1 MGLDSLLLLLLLL
14 LSIHIHPTFYLYLF
28 SSLGGGHPPIKLKRK
43 NTLLCKDPTQSHTVP
58 LKPPPP
64 SPPIT
69 MDQQR
74 FPDFV
79 NKGITGLMNLGNTC
93 FVNSCLQALSHT
105 YELNRFLNDE
115 KYKKRLT
122 KKPDAVLL
130 SEWDKL
136 RALMWSEN
144 CIVSPGGFIGS
155 MKQIARLKNQELF
168 TQNSQNDVQEFLVFM
183 LDSFHMALAR
193 EVNMTITGSVNSD
206 KDVIGQKCYEMMRQM
221 YTKNYS
227 EMLNLFYGI
236 QMSVLSEV
244 GADGAVLSISP
255 EPFSIISLSIP
266 LVEIAG
272 TGKTRVPTLMDCFSH
287 YCAGEVMEG
296 DNAWFNEKTGKY
308 QDVKRGMMYWSLPNI
323 MIIDL
328 KRVQYTER
336 GGAVKITIPVEIPL
350 RGLNLSSFVNGYKRD
365 SYIYDLY
372 ATCNHHGNASKSGH
386 YTATICTASNMWYSF
401 NDETVKETEMKG
413 DTITSNIP
421 YCLFYRKRQAMAA
434 SES

>member
-1 MGLDSLLLLLLLL
+1 
-14 LSIHIHPTFYLYLF
+14 
-28 SSLGGGHPPIKLKRK
+28 
-43 NTLLCKDPTQSHTVP
+43 
-58 LKPPPP
+58 
-64 SPPIT
+64 

-79 NKGITGLMNLGNTC
+79 NKGITGLINLGNTC

-136 RALMWSEN
+136 RTLMWSEN
-144 CIVSPGGFIGS
+144 CIVSPGGFMAS

-183 LDSFHMALAR
+183 LDSFHMALSR
-193 EVNMTITGSVNSD
+193 EVNMTITGSVNND
-206 KDVIGQKCYEMMRQM
+206 KDIIGQKCYEMMRQM

-236 QMSVLSEV
+236 QMSMITELTDTR
-244 GADGAVLSISP
+244 ADTPAVLSISP

-266 LVEIAG
+266 LVEIPG
-272 TGKTRVPTLMDCFSH
+272 TGKTRIPTLIDCFSH

-296 DNAWFNEKTGKY
+296 DNAWFNDKTGKY
-308 QDVKRGMMYWSLPNI
+308 QNVKRGIMYWSLPNI

-336 GGAVKITIPVEIPL
+336 GPAKITIPVEIPL
-350 RGLNLSSFVNGYKRD
+350 RDLNLSSFVSGYKRE

-372 ATCNHHGNASKSGH
+372 AVCNHHGNASRNGH
-386 YTATICTASNMWYSF
+386 YTATISTASNTWYTF

-413 DTITSNIP
+413 DTITSNVP
-421 YCLFYRKRQAMAA
+421 YCLFYRKRQPQTQ
-434 SES
+434 

>member
-1 MGLDSLLLLLLLL
+1 ME
-14 LSIHIHPTFYLYLF
+14 P
-28 SSLGGGHPPIKLKRK
+28 
-43 NTLLCKDPTQSHTVP
+43 
-58 LKPPPP
+58 
-64 SPPIT
+64 
-69 MDQQR
+69 R
-74 FPDFV
+74 FPDFMG
-79 NKGITGLMNLGNTC
+79 KGITGLMNLGNTC

-144 CIVSPGGFIGS
+144 CIVSPGGFIAS

-193 EVNMTITGSVNSD
+193 EVNMTITGGVNND
-206 KDVIGQKCYEMMRQM
+206 KDIVGKKCYEMMRQM
-221 YTKNYS
+221 YAKNYS

-236 QMSVLSEV
+236 QMSVITELNDASKI
-244 GADGAVLSISP
+244 LSISP

-266 LVEIAG
+266 HVEDPIS
-272 TGKTRVPTLMDCFSH
+272 GKTHIPTLMDCFSH
-287 YCAGEVMEG
+287 YCTGEVMEG
-296 DNAWFNEKTGKY
+296 DNAWFNETSGKY
-308 QDVKRGMMYWSLPNI
+308 ENVKRRIMYWSLPNI

-336 GGAVKITIPVEIPL
+336 GPIKITIPVEIPL
-350 RGLNLSSFVNGYKRD
+350 RDLDLSSFVNGYKRE
-365 SYIYDLY
+365 SYVYELY
-372 ATCNHHGNASKSGH
+372 AICNHHGIFSGNGH
-386 YTATICTASNMWYSF
+386 YTATICAANNTWYMF
-401 NDETVKETEMKG
+401 NDENVKQVEMKG
-413 DTITSNIP
+413 DTLTSNIP
-421 YCLFYRKRQAMAA
+421 YCLFYRKQQPKVV
-434 SES
+434 SE

>member
-1 MGLDSLLLLLLLL
+1 MDNTRIYDDESGTYLDLHINNDPLLVNDMNQSTTRSQFKKPDVDPNDTYGLS
-14 LSIHIHPTFYLYLF
+14 
-28 SSLGGGHPPIKLKRK
+28 
-43 NTLLCKDPTQSHTVP
+43 
-58 LKPPPP
+58 
-64 SPPIT
+64 
-69 MDQQR
+69 
-74 FPDFV
+74 
-79 NKGITGLMNLGNTC
+79 GLMNMGNTC

-105 YELNRFLNDE
+105 YELNRFLNDD

-136 RALMWSEN
+136 RTLMWSEN
-144 CIVSPGGFIGS
+144 CVVSPGGFMAS

-193 EVNMTITGSVNSD
+193 EVNMTITGVANND
-206 KDVIGQKCYEMMRQM
+206 KDIIGKKCYEMMRHM

-236 QMSVLSEV
+236 QMSVITEMPFT
-244 GADGAVLSISP
+244 DGTDASTGTVLSISP

-266 LVEIAG
+266 IVEIPDS
-272 TGKTRVPTLMDCFSH
+272 GKTRIPTLLDCFNH

-296 DNAWFNEKTGKY
+296 DNAWYNDKTGKY
-308 QDVKRGMMYWSLPNI
+308 QNVKRGMMYWSLPNI

-336 GGAVKITIPVEIPL
+336 GPMKVTIPVDIPL
-350 RGLNLSSFVNGYKRD
+350 RNLNLSAFVSGYKRD

-372 ATCNHHGNASKSGH
+372 AVCNHHGNFSKSGH
-386 YTATICTASNMWYSF
+386 YTATICTADNTWYTF
-401 NDETVKETEMKG
+401 NDENVKQIEMKG
-413 DTITSNIP
+413 ESITSNLP
-421 YCLFYRKRQAMAA
+421 YCLFYRKRQPPTQ
-434 SES
+434 

>member
-1 MGLDSLLLLLLLL
+1 
-14 LSIHIHPTFYLYLF
+14 
-28 SSLGGGHPPIKLKRK
+28 
-43 NTLLCKDPTQSHTVP
+43 
-58 LKPPPP
+58 
-64 SPPIT
+64 
-69 MDQQR
+69 
-74 FPDFV
+74 
-79 NKGITGLMNLGNTC
+79 MNLGNTC

-336 GGAVKITIPVEIPL
+336 GGAVKITIPVDIPL

-421 YCLFYRKRQAMAA
+421 YCLFYRKRQATAA

>member
-1 MGLDSLLLLLLLL
+1 MTA
-14 LSIHIHPTFYLYLF
+14 HH
-28 SSLGGGHPPIKLKRK
+28 
-43 NTLLCKDPTQSHTVP
+43 
-58 LKPPPP
+58 
-64 SPPIT
+64 
-69 MDQQR
+69 R

-79 NKGITGLMNLGNTC
+79 GKGITGLMNMGNTC

-105 YELNRFLNDE
+105 YELNRFLNDD

-136 RALMWSEN
+136 RTLMWSEN
-144 CIVSPGGFIGS
+144 CVVSPGGFMAS

-193 EVNMTITGSVNSD
+193 EVNMTITGVVNND
-206 KDVIGQKCYEMMRQM
+206 KDIIGKKCYEMMRHM

-236 QMSVLSEV
+236 QMSVITELPS
-244 GADGAVLSISP
+244 ADGTSTGTVLSISP

-266 LVEIAG
+266 IVEIPDS
-272 TGKTRVPTLMDCFSH
+272 GKTRIPTLMDCFTH

-296 DNAWFNEKTGKY
+296 DNAWYNDKTGKY
-308 QDVKRGMMYWSLPNI
+308 QNVKRGMMYWSLPNI

-336 GGAVKITIPVEIPL
+336 GPMKITIPVDIPL
-350 RGLNLSSFVNGYKRD
+350 RNLNLSSFVSGYKRD

-372 ATCNHHGNASKSGH
+372 AVCNHHGNFSKSGH
-386 YTATICTASNMWYSF
+386 YTATICTADNIWYTF
-401 NDETVKETEMKG
+401 NDENVKQIEMKG
-413 DTITSNIP
+413 ESITSNLP
-421 YCLFYRKRQAMAA
+421 YCLFYRKRQQPTQ
-434 SES
+434 

>member
-1 MGLDSLLLLLLLL
+1 MC
-14 LSIHIHPTFYLYLF
+14 HYVKTYHYFAF
-28 SSLGGGHPPIKLKRK
+28 
-43 NTLLCKDPTQSHTVP
+43 
-58 LKPPPP
+58 
-64 SPPIT
+64 
-69 MDQQR
+69 MEQR

-79 NKGITGLMNLGNTC
+79 NKGITGLINLGNTC

-136 RALMWSEN
+136 RTLMWSEN

-183 LDSFHMALAR
+183 LDSFHMALSR
-193 EVNMTITGSVNSD
+193 EVNMVITGSVNND
-206 KDVIGQKCYEMMRQM
+206 KDVIGQRCYEMMRQM

-236 QMSVLSEV
+236 QMTLITEIT
-244 GADGAVLSISP
+244 GTGDGDGDGDGAVLSISP
-255 EPFSIISLSIP
+255 EPFSMISLSIP
-266 LVEIAG
+266 LVEIPG
-272 TGKTRVPTLMDCFSH
+272 TGKTRIPTLVDCFSH
-287 YCAGEVMEG
+287 YCAGEVMKG
-296 DNAWFNEKTGKY
+296 DNAWFNDKTGKY
-308 QDVKRGMMYWSLPNI
+308 QNVKRGVMYWSLPNI
-323 MIIDL
+323 MIVDL

-336 GGAVKITIPVEIPL
+336 GPVKVTIPVEIPL
-350 RGLNLSSFVNGYKRD
+350 RGLDLSSFVNGYKRE

-372 ATCNHHGNASKSGH
+372 AVCNHHGNASRSGH
-386 YTATICTASNMWYSF
+386 YTATICSASNTWYTF
-401 NDETVKETEMKG
+401 NDETVKETEIKG
-413 DTITSNIP
+413 DSITSNVP
-421 YCLFYRKRQAMAA
+421 YCLFYRKRQAQPPTTPPPPVL
-434 SES
+434 ES

>member
-1 MGLDSLLLLLLLL
+1 LLE
-14 LSIHIHPTFYLYLF
+14 Y
-28 SSLGGGHPPIKLKRK
+28 
-43 NTLLCKDPTQSHTVP
+43 KDHTTIP
-58 LKPPPP
+58 MAQ
-64 SPPIT
+64 I
-69 MDQQR
+69 DER
-74 FPDFV
+74 FPDFI

-136 RALMWSEN
+136 RTLMWSEN
-144 CIVSPGGFIGS
+144 CIVSPGGFMAS

-168 TQNSQNDVQEFLVFM
+168 THNSQNDVQEFLVFM
-183 LDSFHMALAR
+183 LDSFHMALSR
-193 EVNMTITGSVNSD
+193 EVNMTITGDINNN
-206 KDVIGQKCYEMMRQM
+206 KDIIGRKCYEMMQQM

-236 QMSVLSEV
+236 QMSVITEV
-244 GADGAVLSISP
+244 GGNDASSASGEVLSISP

-266 LVEIAG
+266 IVEIPD
-272 TGKTRVPTLMDCFSH
+272 TGKSRIPTLIDCFTH
-287 YCAGEVMEG
+287 YCAGELMQG
-296 DNAWFNEKTGKY
+296 DNAWFNSTTNKY
-308 QDVKRGMMYWSLPNI
+308 QDVKRGTMYWSLPNI

-336 GGAVKITIPVEIPL
+336 GAVKISIPVEIPL
-350 RGLNLSSFVNGYKRD
+350 TGLNMSSFVNGYKRD

-372 ATCNHHGNASKSGH
+372 AVCNHHGSSSGGGH
-386 YTATICTASNMWYSF
+386 YTATICTASNVWYAF
-401 NDETVKETEMKG
+401 NDENVKQVEMKG
-413 DTITSNIP
+413 NTITSNLP
-421 YCLFYRKRQAMAA
+421 YCLFYRKRQNG
-434 SES
+434 EKTVNNK

>member
-1 MGLDSLLLLLLLL
+1 ME
-14 LSIHIHPTFYLYLF
+14 P
-28 SSLGGGHPPIKLKRK
+28 
-43 NTLLCKDPTQSHTVP
+43 
-58 LKPPPP
+58 
-64 SPPIT
+64 
-69 MDQQR
+69 QR

-79 NKGITGLMNLGNTC
+79 NKGITGLINLGNTC

-136 RALMWSEN
+136 RTLMWSEN

-183 LDSFHMALAR
+183 LDSFHMALSR
-193 EVNMTITGSVNSD
+193 EVNMTITGSVNNE
-206 KDVIGQKCYEMMRQM
+206 KDHIGQKCYEMMRQM

-236 QMSVLSEV
+236 QMTLITEINDPETSGDTAAAPAPAS
-244 GADGAVLSISP
+244 APAVLSISP

-266 LVEIAG
+266 LVEIPG
-272 TGKTRVPTLMDCFSH
+272 TGKTRIPTLMDCFSH
-287 YCAGEVMEG
+287 YCEGEVMEG
-296 DNAWFNEKTGKY
+296 ANAWFNDKTKKY
-308 QDVKRGMMYWSLPNI
+308 QKVKRHIMYWSLPNI

-336 GGAVKITIPVEIPL
+336 GPIKVTIPVEIPI
-350 RGLNLSSFVNGYKRD
+350 RGLNLSSFVNGYKRE

-372 ATCNHHGNASKSGH
+372 AVCNHHGNASKSGH
-386 YTATICTASNMWYSF
+386 YTATICSASNIWYTF
-401 NDETVKETEMKG
+401 NDETVKETEIKG
-413 DTITSNIP
+413 DSITSNVP
-421 YCLFYRKRQAMAA
+421 YCLFYRKRQAPLPPLPPPQ
-434 SES
+434 

>member
-1 MGLDSLLLLLLLL
+1 ME
-14 LSIHIHPTFYLYLF
+14 
-28 SSLGGGHPPIKLKRK
+28 
-43 NTLLCKDPTQSHTVP
+43 
-58 LKPPPP
+58 
-64 SPPIT
+64 
-69 MDQQR
+69 QR

-136 RALMWSEN
+136 RTLMWSEN
-144 CIVSPGGFIGS
+144 CIVSPGGFVAS

-183 LDSFHMALAR
+183 LDSFHMALSR
-193 EVNMTITGSVNSD
+193 EVNMTITGNVNNE
-206 KDVIGQKCYEMMRQM
+206 KDHIGQKCYEMMRQM

-236 QMSVLSEV
+236 QMSMITELDDD
-244 GADGAVLSISP
+244 ATAATAAVLSISP

-266 LVEIAG
+266 LVEIPG
-272 TGKTRVPTLMDCFSH
+272 TEKTRIPTLMDCFSH

-296 DNAWFNEKTGKY
+296 ANAWYNDKTGKY
-308 QDVKRGMMYWSLPNI
+308 QNVKRGIMYWSLPNI

-336 GGAVKITIPVEIPL
+336 GPAKVTIPVEIPI
-350 RGLNLSSFVNGYKRD
+350 RGLNLSSFVNGYKRE

-372 ATCNHHGNASKSGH
+372 AMCNHHGSASRSGH
-386 YTATICTASNMWYSF
+386 YTATICTASNKWYTF
-401 NDETVKETEMKG
+401 NDETVKETEIKG
-413 DTITSNIP
+413 DSITSNVP
-421 YCLFYRKRQAMAA
+421 YCLFYRKRQATVPPPQ
-434 SES
+434 